1 MEPTKKVPSAPKTE
15 PKTESDISSRY
26 EKLFG
31 KNSSS
36 SEDTESF
43 DKTESRFEKLFGV
56 KNSTKND
63 ENSNDTHTN
72 ANSNDSKEES
82 IVFEKPI
89 QNDEENIHNR
99 PPQITI
105 PSLKTDKETESRFE
119 KLFGKNDPESLSHSQ
134 TKAQQTT
141 DEINNSEKK

>member
-56 KNSTKND
+56 KNSTKMMKIPMI
-63 ENSNDTHTN
+63 H
-72 ANSNDSKEES
+72 
-82 IVFEKPI
+82 ILMPI
-89 QNDEENIHNR
+89 AMIQKR
-99 PPQITI
+99 RAL
-105 PSLKTDKETESRFE
+105 SLKN
-119 KLFGKNDPESLSHSQ
+119 LFRMMKKIS
-134 TKAQQTT
+134 TT
-141 DEINNSEKK
+141 DHLKSQSFSKN